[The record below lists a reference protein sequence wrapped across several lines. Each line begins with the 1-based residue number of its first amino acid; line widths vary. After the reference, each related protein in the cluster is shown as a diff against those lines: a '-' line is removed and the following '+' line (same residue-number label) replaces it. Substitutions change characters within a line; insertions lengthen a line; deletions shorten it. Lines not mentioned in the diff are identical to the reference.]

1 MVWGSI
7 VYGDFGIR
15 IEMEDDIWLYWFVNI
30 LFFGRVNDL

>member
-7 VYGDFGIR
+7 VYGDIGIR